1 MKKPINKEHI
11 EGYVYDHDLSV
22 RTVQSQTKADG
33 TPNPNYGKE
42 FIAGKLDVQTDEE
55 GVNIVTINFT
65 YVTAT
70 TSKGARN
77 ETFYSL
83 KSIIDGNMTVLK
95 CGAENAT
102 MVTVDTALGLN
113 DFYTSR
119 SGEETLVSAKR
130 NDGGFVHI
138 VTGALAEEKA
148 RNTFEVD
155 MLITGTK
162 LVEADEEKHISE
174 DYLEI
179 SGYVFN
185 FRNDIQPVVL
195 TCHNPGGINYFESLE
210 ASKSNPTFT
219 KVWGNI
225 TSTNIVSQTTEES
238 AWGEPV
244 IKEYTRKKKEWVI
257 TGTAKEPYELGDS
270 EVGITGQELKD
281 AEAARA
287 TLLAAEKE
295 RHDQYQAQK
304 AAGNVG
310 GAAVSAKPSTSG
322 FDF

>member
-1 MKKPINKEHI
+1 MRKTINKEHV
-11 EGYVYDHDLSV
+11 EGYIQEHSLEIK
-22 RTVQSQTKADG
+22 TVQNTESA
-33 TPNPNYGKE
+33 NYGKE
-42 FIAGKLDVQTDEE
+42 FIRGSLD
-55 GVNIVTINFT
+55 IVTSDDGMNVVTVDFT
-65 YVTAT
+65 YVQPTWPAKNGKPERT
-70 TSKGARN
+70 NDTYVA
-77 ETFYSL
+77 L
-83 KSIIDGNMTVLK
+83 KKIIDEGKTVVVD
-95 CGAENAT
+95 GIENAT
-102 MVTVDTALGLN
+102 KVRIDTSLATN
-113 DFYTSR
+113 SFYTNR
-119 SGEETLVSAKR
+119 NGEEQLVEAKK

-162 LVEADEEKHISE
+162 LVEADEERHISE

-295 RHDQYQAQK
+295 RYDQYQAQK
-304 AAGNVG
+304 AAGNAG
-310 GAAVSAKPSTSG
+310 GVAVSAKPSTSG

>member
-1 MKKPINKEHI
+1 MRKTINKEHV
-11 EGYVYDHDLSV
+11 EGYIQEHSLEIK
-22 RTVQSQTKADG
+22 TVQNTESA
-33 TPNPNYGKE
+33 NYGKE
-42 FIAGKLDVQTDEE
+42 FIRGSLDIATSDDGMNV
-55 GVNIVTINFT
+55 VTVDFT
-65 YVTAT
+65 YVQPTWPAKNGKPERT
-70 TSKGARN
+70 NDTYVA
-77 ETFYSL
+77 L
-83 KSIIDGNMTVLK
+83 KKIIDEGKTVVVD
-95 CGAENAT
+95 GIENAT
-102 MVTVDTALGLN
+102 KVRIDTSLATN
-113 DFYTSR
+113 SFYTNR
-119 SGEETLVSAKR
+119 NGEEQLVEAKK

-295 RHDQYQAQK
+295 RYDQYQAQK
-304 AAGNVG
+304 AAGNAG
-310 GAAVSAKPSTSG
+310 GVAVSAKPSTSG

>member
-1 MKKPINKEHI
+1 MRKTINKEHV
-11 EGYVYDHDLSV
+11 EGYIQEHSLEIK
-22 RTVQSQTKADG
+22 TVQNTESA
-33 TPNPNYGKE
+33 NYGKE
-42 FIAGKLDVQTDEE
+42 FIRGSLDIATSDDGMNV
-55 GVNIVTINFT
+55 VTVDFT
-65 YVTAT
+65 YVQPTWPAKNGKPERT
-70 TSKGARN
+70 NDTYVA
-77 ETFYSL
+77 L
-83 KSIIDGNMTVLK
+83 KKIIDEGKTVVVD
-95 CGAENAT
+95 GIENAT
-102 MVTVDTALGLN
+102 KVRIDTSLATN
-113 DFYTSR
+113 SFYTNR
-119 SGEETLVSAKR
+119 NGEEQLVEAKK

-162 LVEADEEKHISE
+162 LVEADEERHISE

-304 AAGNVG
+304 AAGNAG
-310 GAAVSAKPSTSG
+310 GVAVSAKPSTSG

>member
-1 MKKPINKEHI
+1 MRKTINKEHV
-11 EGYVYDHDLSV
+11 EGYIQEHSLEIK
-22 RTVQSQTKADG
+22 TVQNTESA
-33 TPNPNYGKE
+33 NYGKE
-42 FIAGKLDVQTDEE
+42 FIRGSLDIATSDDGMNV
-55 GVNIVTINFT
+55 VTVDFT
-65 YVTAT
+65 YVQPTWPAKNGKPERT
-70 TSKGARN
+70 NDTYVA
-77 ETFYSL
+77 L
-83 KSIIDGNMTVLK
+83 KKIIDEGKTVVVD
-95 CGAENAT
+95 GIENAT
-102 MVTVDTALGLN
+102 KVRIDTSLATKS
-113 DFYTSR
+113 FYTNR
-119 SGEETLVSAKR
+119 NGEEQLVEAKK

-162 LVEADEEKHISE
+162 LVEADEERHISE

-295 RHDQYQAQK
+295 RYDQYQAQK
-304 AAGNVG
+304 AAGNAG
-310 GAAVSAKPSTSG
+310 GVAVSAKPSTSG

>member
-1 MKKPINKEHI
+1 MRKTINKEHV
-11 EGYVYDHDLSV
+11 EGYIQEHSLEIK
-22 RTVQSQTKADG
+22 TVQNTESA
-33 TPNPNYGKE
+33 NYGKE
-42 FIAGKLDVQTDEE
+42 FIRGSLDIATSDDGMNVVTVDFIYVQPTWPAKNGKPERTND
-55 GVNIVTINFT
+55 T
-65 YVTAT
+65 YVA
-70 TSKGARN
+70 
-77 ETFYSL
+77 L
-83 KSIIDGNMTVLK
+83 KKIIDEGKTVVVD
-95 CGAENAT
+95 GIENAT
-102 MVTVDTALGLN
+102 KVRIDTSLATN
-113 DFYTSR
+113 SFYTNR
-119 SGEETLVSAKR
+119 NGEEQLVEAKK

-162 LVEADEEKHISE
+162 LVEADEERHISE

-304 AAGNVG
+304 AAGNAG
-310 GAAVSAKPSTSG
+310 GVAVSAKPSTSG

>member
-1 MKKPINKEHI
+1 MRKTINKEHV
-11 EGYVYDHDLSV
+11 EGYIQEHSLEIK
-22 RTVQSQTKADG
+22 TVQNTESA
-33 TPNPNYGKE
+33 NYGKE
-42 FIAGKLDVQTDEE
+42 FIRGSLDIATSDDGMNV
-55 GVNIVTINFT
+55 VTVDFT
-65 YVTAT
+65 YVQPTWPAKNGKPERT
-70 TSKGARN
+70 NDTYVA
-77 ETFYSL
+77 L
-83 KSIIDGNMTVLK
+83 KKIIDEGKTVVVD
-95 CGAENAT
+95 GIENAT
-102 MVTVDTALGLN
+102 KVRIDTSLATN
-113 DFYTSR
+113 SFYTNR
-119 SGEETLVSAKR
+119 NGEEQLVEAKK

-162 LVEADEEKHISE
+162 LVEADEERHISE

-210 ASKSNPTFT
+210 ASKSNPPFT

-295 RHDQYQAQK
+295 RYDQYQAQK
-304 AAGNVG
+304 AAGNAG
-310 GAAVSAKPSTSG
+310 GVAVSAKPSTSG

>member
-1 MKKPINKEHI
+1 MRKTINKEHV
-11 EGYVYDHDLSV
+11 EGYIQEHSLEIK
-22 RTVQSQTKADG
+22 TVQNTESA
-33 TPNPNYGKE
+33 NYGKE
-42 FIAGKLDVQTDEE
+42 FIRGSLDIATSDDGMNV
-55 GVNIVTINFT
+55 VTVDFT
-65 YVTAT
+65 YVQPTWPAKNGKPERT
-70 TSKGARN
+70 NDTYVA
-77 ETFYSL
+77 L
-83 KSIIDGNMTVLK
+83 KKIIDEGKTVVVD
-95 CGAENAT
+95 GIENAT
-102 MVTVDTALGLN
+102 KVRIDTSLATN
-113 DFYTSR
+113 SFYTNR
-119 SGEETLVSAKR
+119 NGEEQLVEAKK

-310 GAAVSAKPSTSG
+310 GVAVSAKPSTSG

>member
-1 MKKPINKEHI
+1 MRKTINKEHV
-11 EGYVYDHDLSV
+11 EGYIQEHSLEIK
-22 RTVQSQTKADG
+22 TVQNTESA
-33 TPNPNYGKE
+33 NYGKE
-42 FIAGKLDVQTDEE
+42 FIRGSLDIATSDDGMNV
-55 GVNIVTINFT
+55 VTVDFT
-65 YVTAT
+65 YVQPTWPAKNGKPERT
-70 TSKGARN
+70 NDTYVA
-77 ETFYSL
+77 L
-83 KSIIDGNMTVLK
+83 KKIIDEGKTVVVD
-95 CGAENAT
+95 GIENAT
-102 MVTVDTALGLN
+102 KVRIDTSLATN
-113 DFYTSR
+113 SFYTNR
-119 SGEETLVSAKR
+119 NGEEQLVEAKK

-162 LVEADEEKHISE
+162 LVEADEERHISE

-295 RHDQYQAQK
+295 RYDQYQAQK

>member
-1 MKKPINKEHI
+1 MRKTINKEHV
-11 EGYVYDHDLSV
+11 EGYIQEHSLEIK
-22 RTVQSQTKADG
+22 TVQNTESA
-33 TPNPNYGKE
+33 NYGKE
-42 FIAGKLDVQTDEE
+42 FIRGSLDIATSDDGMNV
-55 GVNIVTINFT
+55 VTVDFT
-65 YVTAT
+65 YVQPTWPAKNGKPERT
-70 TSKGARN
+70 NDTYVA
-77 ETFYSL
+77 L
-83 KSIIDGNMTVLK
+83 KKIIDEGKTVVVD
-95 CGAENAT
+95 GIENAT
-102 MVTVDTALGLN
+102 KVRIDTSLATN
-113 DFYTSR
+113 SFYTNR
-119 SGEETLVSAKR
+119 NGEEQLVEAKK

-162 LVEADEEKHISE
+162 LVEADEERHISE

-270 EVGITGQELKD
+270 DVGITGQELKD

-295 RHDQYQAQK
+295 RYDQYQAQK
-304 AAGNVG
+304 AAGNAG
-310 GAAVSAKPSTSG
+310 GVAVSAKPSTSG

>member
-1 MKKPINKEHI
+1 MRKTINKEHV
-11 EGYVYDHDLSV
+11 EGYIQEHSLEIK
-22 RTVQSQTKADG
+22 TVQNTESA
-33 TPNPNYGKE
+33 NYGKE
-42 FIAGKLDVQTDEE
+42 FIRGSLDIATSDDGMNV
-55 GVNIVTINFT
+55 VTVDFT
-65 YVTAT
+65 YVQPTWPAKNGKPERT
-70 TSKGARN
+70 NDTYVA
-77 ETFYSL
+77 L
-83 KSIIDGNMTVLK
+83 KKIIDEGKTVVVD
-95 CGAENAT
+95 GIENAT
-102 MVTVDTALGLN
+102 KVRIDTSLATN
-113 DFYTSR
+113 SFYTNR
-119 SGEETLVSAKR
+119 NGEEQLVEAKK
-130 NDGGFVHI
+130 NDGGVVHI

-162 LVEADEEKHISE
+162 LVEADEERHISE

-322 FDF
+322 FDL

>member
-1 MKKPINKEHI
+1 MRKTINKEHV
-11 EGYVYDHDLSV
+11 EGYIQEHSLEIK
-22 RTVQSQTKADG
+22 TVQNTESA
-33 TPNPNYGKE
+33 NYGKE
-42 FIAGKLDVQTDEE
+42 FIRGSLDIATSDDGMNV
-55 GVNIVTINFT
+55 VTVDFT
-65 YVTAT
+65 YVQPTWPAKNGKPERT
-70 TSKGARN
+70 NDTYVA
-77 ETFYSL
+77 L
-83 KSIIDGNMTVLK
+83 KKIIDEGKTVVVD
-95 CGAENAT
+95 GIENAT
-102 MVTVDTALGLN
+102 KVRIDTSLATN
-113 DFYTSR
+113 SFYTNR
-119 SGEETLVSAKR
+119 NGEEQLVEAKK

-162 LVEADEEKHISE
+162 LVEADEERHISE

-295 RHDQYQAQK
+295 RYDQYQAQK
-304 AAGNVG
+304 AAGNAG
-310 GAAVSAKPSTSG
+310 GAVVSAKPSTSG

>member
-1 MKKPINKEHI
+1 MRKTINKEHV
-11 EGYVYDHDLSV
+11 EGYIQEHSLEIK
-22 RTVQSQTKADG
+22 TVQNTESA
-33 TPNPNYGKE
+33 NYGKE
-42 FIAGKLDVQTDEE
+42 FIRGSLDIATSDDGMNV
-55 GVNIVTINFT
+55 VTVDFT
-65 YVTAT
+65 YVQPTWPAKNGKPERT
-70 TSKGARN
+70 NDTYVA
-77 ETFYSL
+77 L
-83 KSIIDGNMTVLK
+83 KKIIDEGKTVVVDGIEK
-95 CGAENAT
+95 AT
-102 MVTVDTALGLN
+102 KVRIDTSLATN
-113 DFYTSR
+113 SFYTNR
-119 SGEETLVSAKR
+119 NGEEQLVEAKK

-162 LVEADEEKHISE
+162 LVEADEERHISE

-295 RHDQYQAQK
+295 RYDQYQAQK
-304 AAGNVG
+304 AAGNAG
-310 GAAVSAKPSTSG
+310 GVAVSAKPSTSG

>member
-1 MKKPINKEHI
+1 MRKTINKEHV
-11 EGYVYDHDLSV
+11 EGYIQEHSLEIKI
-22 RTVQSQTKADG
+22 VQNTESA
-33 TPNPNYGKE
+33 NYGKE
-42 FIAGKLDVQTDEE
+42 FIRGSLDIATSDDGMNV
-55 GVNIVTINFT
+55 VTVDFT
-65 YVTAT
+65 YVQPTWPAKNGKPERT
-70 TSKGARN
+70 NDTYVA
-77 ETFYSL
+77 L
-83 KSIIDGNMTVLK
+83 KKIIDEGKTVVVD
-95 CGAENAT
+95 GIENAT
-102 MVTVDTALGLN
+102 KVRIDTSLATN
-113 DFYTSR
+113 SFYTNR
-119 SGEETLVSAKR
+119 NGEEQLVEAKK

-162 LVEADEEKHISE
+162 LVEADEERHISE

-295 RHDQYQAQK
+295 RYDQYQAQK
-304 AAGNVG
+304 AAGNAG
-310 GAAVSAKPSTSG
+310 GVAVSAKPSTSG

>member
-1 MKKPINKEHI
+1 MRKTINKEHV
-11 EGYVYDHDLSV
+11 EGYIQEHSLEIK
-22 RTVQSQTKADG
+22 TVQNTESA
-33 TPNPNYGKE
+33 NYGKE
-42 FIAGKLDVQTDEE
+42 FIRGSLDIATSDDGMNV
-55 GVNIVTINFT
+55 VTVDFT
-65 YVTAT
+65 YVQPTWPAKNGKPERT
-70 TSKGARN
+70 NDTYVA
-77 ETFYSL
+77 L
-83 KSIIDGNMTVLK
+83 KKIIDEGKTVVVD
-95 CGAENAT
+95 GIENAT
-102 MVTVDTALGLN
+102 KVRIDTSLATN
-113 DFYTSR
+113 SFYTNR
-119 SGEETLVSAKR
+119 NGEEQLVEAKK

-138 VTGALAEEKA
+138 VTGALTEEKS

-162 LVEADEEKHISE
+162 LVEADEERHISE

-295 RHDQYQAQK
+295 RYDQYQAQK
-304 AAGNVG
+304 AAGNAG
-310 GAAVSAKPSTSG
+310 GVAVSAKPSTSG

>member
-1 MKKPINKEHI
+1 MRKTINKEHV
-11 EGYVYDHDLSV
+11 EGYIQEHSLEIK
-22 RTVQSQTKADG
+22 TVQNTESA
-33 TPNPNYGKE
+33 NYGKE
-42 FIAGKLDVQTDEE
+42 FIRGSLDIATSDDGMNV
-55 GVNIVTINFT
+55 VTVDFT
-65 YVTAT
+65 YVQPTWPAKNGKPERT
-70 TSKGARN
+70 NDTYVA
-77 ETFYSL
+77 L
-83 KSIIDGNMTVLK
+83 KKIIDEGKTVVVD
-95 CGAENAT
+95 GIENAT
-102 MVTVDTALGLN
+102 KVRIDTSLATN
-113 DFYTSR
+113 SFYTNR
-119 SGEETLVSAKR
+119 NGEEQLVEAKK

-162 LVEADEEKHISE
+162 LVEADEERHISE

-185 FRNDIQPVVL
+185 FRNDIQPVIL

-295 RHDQYQAQK
+295 RYDQYQAQK
-304 AAGNVG
+304 AAGNAG
-310 GAAVSAKPSTSG
+310 GVAVSAKPSTSG

>member
-1 MKKPINKEHI
+1 MRKTINKEHV
-11 EGYVYDHDLSV
+11 EGYIQEHSLEIK
-22 RTVQSQTKADG
+22 TVQNTESA
-33 TPNPNYGKE
+33 NYGKE
-42 FIAGKLDVQTDEE
+42 FIRGSLDIATSDDGMNV
-55 GVNIVTINFT
+55 VTVDFT
-65 YVTAT
+65 YVQPTWPAKNGKPERT
-70 TSKGARN
+70 NDTYVA
-77 ETFYSL
+77 L
-83 KSIIDGNMTVLK
+83 KKIIDEGKTVVVD
-95 CGAENAT
+95 GIENAT
-102 MVTVDTALGLN
+102 KVRIDTSLATN
-113 DFYTSR
+113 SFYTNR
-119 SGEETLVSAKR
+119 NGEEQLVEAKK

-225 TSTNIVSQTTEES
+225 TSTNIVSQPTEES

-295 RHDQYQAQK
+295 RYDQYQAQK
-304 AAGNVG
+304 AAGNAG
-310 GAAVSAKPSTSG
+310 GVAVSAKPSTSG

>member
-1 MKKPINKEHI
+1 MRKTINKEHV
-11 EGYVYDHDLSV
+11 EGYIQEHSLEIK
-22 RTVQSQTKADG
+22 TVQNTESA
-33 TPNPNYGKE
+33 NYGKE
-42 FIAGKLDVQTDEE
+42 FIRGSLDVATSDD
-55 GVNIVTINFT
+55 GMNVVTVDFT
-65 YVTAT
+65 YVQPTWPAKNGKPERT
-70 TSKGARN
+70 NDTYVA
-77 ETFYSL
+77 L
-83 KSIIDGNMTVLK
+83 KKIIDEGKTVVVD
-95 CGAENAT
+95 GIENAT
-102 MVTVDTALGLN
+102 KVRIDTSLATN
-113 DFYTSR
+113 SFYTNR
-119 SGEETLVSAKR
+119 NGEEQLVEAKK

-162 LVEADEEKHISE
+162 LVEADEERHISE

-270 EVGITGQELKD
+270 EVGITGQELRD

>member
-1 MKKPINKEHI
+1 MRKTINKEHV
-11 EGYVYDHDLSV
+11 EGYIQEHSLEIK
-22 RTVQSQTKADG
+22 TVQNTESA
-33 TPNPNYGKE
+33 NYGKE
-42 FIAGKLDVQTDEE
+42 FIRGSLDIATSDDGMNV
-55 GVNIVTINFT
+55 VTVDFT
-65 YVTAT
+65 YVQPTWPAKNGKPERT
-70 TSKGARN
+70 NDTYVA
-77 ETFYSL
+77 L
-83 KSIIDGNMTVLK
+83 KKIIDEGKTVVVD
-95 CGAENAT
+95 GIENAT
-102 MVTVDTALGLN
+102 KVRIDTSLATN
-113 DFYTSR
+113 SFYTNR
-119 SGEETLVSAKR
+119 NGEEQLVEAKK

-162 LVEADEEKHISE
+162 LVEADEERHISE

-295 RHDQYQAQK
+295 RYDQYQAQK
-304 AAGNVG
+304 AAGNAG
-310 GAAVSAKPSTSG
+310 GVAVSAKPSTSG

>member
-1 MKKPINKEHI
+1 MRKTINKEHV
-11 EGYVYDHDLSV
+11 EGYIQEHSLEIK
-22 RTVQSQTKADG
+22 TVQNTESA
-33 TPNPNYGKE
+33 NYGKE
-42 FIAGKLDVQTDEE
+42 FIRGSLDIATSDDGMNV
-55 GVNIVTINFT
+55 VTVDFT
-65 YVTAT
+65 YVQPTWPAKNGKPERT
-70 TSKGARN
+70 NDTYVA
-77 ETFYSL
+77 L
-83 KSIIDGNMTVLK
+83 KKIIDEGKTVVVD
-95 CGAENAT
+95 GIENAT
-102 MVTVDTALGLN
+102 KVRIDTSLATN
-113 DFYTSR
+113 SFYTNR
-119 SGEETLVSAKR
+119 NGEEQLVEAKK

-162 LVEADEEKHISE
+162 LVEADEERHISE

-310 GAAVSAKPSTSG
+310 GTAVSAKPSTSG

>member
-1 MKKPINKEHI
+1 MRKTINKEHV
-11 EGYVYDHDLSV
+11 EGYIQEHSLEIK
-22 RTVQSQTKADG
+22 TVQNTESV
-33 TPNPNYGKE
+33 NYGKE
-42 FIAGKLDVQTDEE
+42 FIRGSLDIATSDDGMNV
-55 GVNIVTINFT
+55 VTVDFT
-65 YVTAT
+65 YVQPTWPAKNGKPERT
-70 TSKGARN
+70 NDTYVA
-77 ETFYSL
+77 L
-83 KSIIDGNMTVLK
+83 KKIIDEGKTVVAD
-95 CGAENAT
+95 GIENAT
-102 MVTVDTALGLN
+102 KVRIDTSLATN
-113 DFYTSR
+113 PFYTNR
-119 SGEETLVSAKR
+119 NGEEQLVEVKK

-162 LVEADEEKHISE
+162 LVEADEERHISE

-195 TCHNPGGINYFESLE
+195 TCHNPGGISYFESLI
-210 ASKSNPTFT
+210 ASKINPTFT

-257 TGTAKEPYELGDS
+257 TGTAKEPYEIGDS
-270 EVGITGQELKD
+270 EVGITGQEIKD

-295 RHDQYQAQK
+295 RYDQYQAQK

-310 GAAVSAKPSTSG
+310 GAAVNAKPSTSG

>member
-1 MKKPINKEHI
+1 MRKTINKEHV
-11 EGYVYDHDLSV
+11 EGYIQEHSLEIK
-22 RTVQSQTKADG
+22 TVQNTESA
-33 TPNPNYGKE
+33 NYGKE
-42 FIAGKLDVQTDEE
+42 FIRGSLDIATSDDGMNV
-55 GVNIVTINFT
+55 VTVDFT
-65 YVTAT
+65 YVQPTWPAKNGKPERT
-70 TSKGARN
+70 NDTYVA
-77 ETFYSL
+77 L
-83 KSIIDGNMTVLK
+83 KKIIDEGKTVVVD
-95 CGAENAT
+95 GIENAT
-102 MVTVDTALGLN
+102 KVRIDTSLATN
-113 DFYTSR
+113 SFYTNR
-119 SGEETLVSAKR
+119 NGEEQLVEAKK

-162 LVEADEEKHISE
+162 LVEADEERHISE

-270 EVGITGQELKD
+270 EIGITGQELKD

-295 RHDQYQAQK
+295 RYDQYQAQK
-304 AAGNVG
+304 AAGNAG
-310 GAAVSAKPSTSG
+310 GVAVSAKPSTSG

>member
-1 MKKPINKEHI
+1 MRKTINKEHV
-11 EGYVYDHDLSV
+11 EGYIQEHSLEIK
-22 RTVQSQTKADG
+22 TVQNTESA
-33 TPNPNYGKE
+33 NYGKE
-42 FIAGKLDVQTDEE
+42 FIRGSLDIATSDDGMNV
-55 GVNIVTINFT
+55 VTVDFT
-65 YVTAT
+65 YVQPTWPAKNGKPERT
-70 TSKGARN
+70 NDTYVA
-77 ETFYSL
+77 L
-83 KSIIDGNMTVLK
+83 KKIIDEGKTVVVD
-95 CGAENAT
+95 GIENAT
-102 MVTVDTALGLN
+102 KVRIDTSLATN
-113 DFYTSR
+113 SFYTNR
-119 SGEETLVSAKR
+119 NGEEQLVEAKK

-138 VTGALAEEKA
+138 VTSLGEENT

-162 LVEADEEKHISE
+162 LVEADEERHISE

-295 RHDQYQAQK
+295 RYDQYQAQK
-304 AAGNVG
+304 AAGNAG
-310 GAAVSAKPSTSG
+310 GVAVSAKPSTSG

>member
-1 MKKPINKEHI
+1 MRKTINKEHV
-11 EGYVYDHDLSV
+11 EGYIQEHSLEIK
-22 RTVQSQTKADG
+22 TVQNTESA
-33 TPNPNYGKE
+33 NYGKE
-42 FIAGKLDVQTDEE
+42 FIRGSLDIATSDDGMNV
-55 GVNIVTINFT
+55 VTVDFT
-65 YVTAT
+65 YVQPTWPAKNGKPERT
-70 TSKGARN
+70 NDTYVA
-77 ETFYSL
+77 L
-83 KSIIDGNMTVLK
+83 KKIIDEGKTIVVD
-95 CGAENAT
+95 GIENAT
-102 MVTVDTALGLN
+102 KVRIDTSLATN
-113 DFYTSR
+113 SFYTNR
-119 SGEETLVSAKR
+119 NGEEQLVEAKK

-162 LVEADEEKHISE
+162 LVEADEERHISE

-295 RHDQYQAQK
+295 RYDQYQAQK
-304 AAGNVG
+304 AAGNAG
-310 GAAVSAKPSTSG
+310 GVAVSAKPSTSG

>member
-1 MKKPINKEHI
+1 MRKTINKEHV
-11 EGYVYDHDLSV
+11 EGYIQEHNLEIK
-22 RTVQSQTKADG
+22 TVQNTESA
-33 TPNPNYGKE
+33 NYGKE
-42 FIAGKLDVQTDEE
+42 FIRGSLDIATSDDGMNV
-55 GVNIVTINFT
+55 VTVDFT
-65 YVTAT
+65 YVQPTWPAKNGKPERT
-70 TSKGARN
+70 NDTYVA
-77 ETFYSL
+77 L
-83 KSIIDGNMTVLK
+83 KKIIDEGKTVVVD
-95 CGAENAT
+95 GIENAT
-102 MVTVDTALGLN
+102 KVRIDTSLATN
-113 DFYTSR
+113 SFYTNR
-119 SGEETLVSAKR
+119 NGEEQLVEAKK

-162 LVEADEEKHISE
+162 LVEADEERHISE

-295 RHDQYQAQK
+295 RYDQYQAQK
-304 AAGNVG
+304 AAGNAG
-310 GAAVSAKPSTSG
+310 GVAVSAKPSTSG

>member
-1 MKKPINKEHI
+1 MRKTINKEHV
-11 EGYVYDHDLSV
+11 EGYIQEHSLEIK
-22 RTVQSQTKADG
+22 TVQNTESA
-33 TPNPNYGKE
+33 NYGKE
-42 FIAGKLDVQTDEE
+42 FIRGSLDIATSDDGMNV
-55 GVNIVTINFT
+55 VTVDFT
-65 YVTAT
+65 YVQPTWPAKNGKPERT
-70 TSKGARN
+70 NDTYVA
-77 ETFYSL
+77 L
-83 KSIIDGNMTVLK
+83 KKIIDEGKTVVVD
-95 CGAENAT
+95 GIENAT
-102 MVTVDTALGLN
+102 KVRIDTSLATN
-113 DFYTSR
+113 SFYTNR
-119 SGEETLVSAKR
+119 NGEEQLVEAKK

-162 LVEADEEKHISE
+162 FVEADEERHISE

-295 RHDQYQAQK
+295 RYDQYQAQK
-304 AAGNVG
+304 AAGNAG
-310 GAAVSAKPSTSG
+310 GVAVSAKPSTSG

>member
-1 MKKPINKEHI
+1 MRKTINKEHV
-11 EGYVYDHDLSV
+11 EGYIQEHSLEIK
-22 RTVQSQTKADG
+22 TVQNTESA
-33 TPNPNYGKE
+33 NYGKE
-42 FIAGKLDVQTDEE
+42 FIRGSLDIATSDDGMNV
-55 GVNIVTINFT
+55 VTVDFT
-65 YVTAT
+65 YVQPTWPAKNGKPERT
-70 TSKGARN
+70 NDTYVA
-77 ETFYSL
+77 L
-83 KSIIDGNMTVLK
+83 KKIIDEGKTVVVD
-95 CGAENAT
+95 GIENAT
-102 MVTVDTALGLN
+102 KVRIDTSLATN
-113 DFYTSR
+113 SFYTNR
-119 SGEETLVSAKR
+119 NGEEQLVEAKKH
-130 NDGGFVHI
+130 DGGFVHI

-162 LVEADEEKHISE
+162 LVEADEERHISE

-295 RHDQYQAQK
+295 RYDQYQAQK
-304 AAGNVG
+304 AAGNAG
-310 GAAVSAKPSTSG
+310 GVAVSAKPSTSG

>member
-1 MKKPINKEHI
+1 MRKTINKEHV
-11 EGYVYDHDLSV
+11 EGYIQEHSLEIK
-22 RTVQSQTKADG
+22 TVQNTESA
-33 TPNPNYGKE
+33 NYGKE
-42 FIAGKLDVQTDEE
+42 FIRGSLDIATSDDGMNV
-55 GVNIVTINFT
+55 VTVDFT
-65 YVTAT
+65 YVQPTWPAKNGKPERT
-70 TSKGARN
+70 NDTYVA
-77 ETFYSL
+77 L
-83 KSIIDGNMTVLK
+83 KKIIDEGKTVVVD
-95 CGAENAT
+95 GIENAT
-102 MVTVDTALGLN
+102 KVRIDTSLATN
-113 DFYTSR
+113 SFYTNR
-119 SGEETLVSAKR
+119 NGEEQLVEAKK

-295 RHDQYQAQK
+295 RYDQYQAQK

>member
-1 MKKPINKEHI
+1 MRKTINKEHV
-11 EGYVYDHDLSV
+11 EGYIQEHSLEIK
-22 RTVQSQTKADG
+22 TVQNTESA
-33 TPNPNYGKE
+33 NYGKE
-42 FIAGKLDVQTDEE
+42 FIRGSLDIATSDDGMNV
-55 GVNIVTINFT
+55 VTVDFT
-65 YVTAT
+65 YVQPTWPAKNGKPERT
-70 TSKGARN
+70 NDTYVA
-77 ETFYSL
+77 L
-83 KSIIDGNMTVLK
+83 KKIIDEGKTVVVD
-95 CGAENAT
+95 GIENAT
-102 MVTVDTALGLN
+102 KVRIDTSLATN
-113 DFYTSR
+113 SFYTNR
-119 SGEETLVSAKR
+119 NGEEQLVEAKK

-162 LVEADEEKHISE
+162 LVEADEERHISE

>member
-1 MKKPINKEHI
+1 MRKTINKEHV
-11 EGYVYDHDLSV
+11 EGYIQEHSLEIK
-22 RTVQSQTKADG
+22 TVQNTESA
-33 TPNPNYGKE
+33 NYGKE
-42 FIAGKLDVQTDEE
+42 FIRGSLDIATSDDGMNV
-55 GVNIVTINFT
+55 VTVDFT
-65 YVTAT
+65 YVQPTWPAKNGKPERT
-70 TSKGARN
+70 NDTYVA
-77 ETFYSL
+77 L
-83 KSIIDGNMTVLK
+83 KKIIDEGKTVVVD
-95 CGAENAT
+95 GIENAT
-102 MVTVDTALGLN
+102 KVRIDTSLATN
-113 DFYTSR
+113 SFYTNR
-119 SGEETLVSAKR
+119 NGEDQLVEAKK

-148 RNTFEVD
+148 RNTFEAD

-162 LVEADEEKHISE
+162 LVEADEERHISE

-295 RHDQYQAQK
+295 RYDQYQAQK
-304 AAGNVG
+304 AAGNAG
-310 GAAVSAKPSTSG
+310 GVAVSAKPSTSG

>member
-1 MKKPINKEHI
+1 MRKTINKEHV
-11 EGYVYDHDLSV
+11 EGYIQEHSLEIK
-22 RTVQSQTKADG
+22 TVQNTESA
-33 TPNPNYGKE
+33 NYGKE
-42 FIAGKLDVQTDEE
+42 FIRGSLDIATSDDGMNV
-55 GVNIVTINFT
+55 VTVDFT
-65 YVTAT
+65 YVRPTWPAKNGKPERT
-70 TSKGARN
+70 NDTYVA
-77 ETFYSL
+77 L
-83 KSIIDGNMTVLK
+83 KKIIDEGKTVVVD
-95 CGAENAT
+95 GIENAT
-102 MVTVDTALGLN
+102 KVRIDTSLATN
-113 DFYTSR
+113 SFYTNR
-119 SGEETLVSAKR
+119 NGEEQLVEAKK

-162 LVEADEEKHISE
+162 LVEADEERHISE

-295 RHDQYQAQK
+295 RYDQYQAQK

>member
-1 MKKPINKEHI
+1 MRKTINKGHV
-11 EGYVYDHDLSV
+11 EGYIQEHSLEIK
-22 RTVQSQTKADG
+22 TVQNTESA
-33 TPNPNYGKE
+33 NYGKE
-42 FIAGKLDVQTDEE
+42 FIRGSLDIATSDDGMNV
-55 GVNIVTINFT
+55 VTVDFT
-65 YVTAT
+65 YVQPTWPAKNGKPERT
-70 TSKGARN
+70 NDTYVA
-77 ETFYSL
+77 L
-83 KSIIDGNMTVLK
+83 KKIIDEGKTVVVD
-95 CGAENAT
+95 GIENAT
-102 MVTVDTALGLN
+102 KVRIDTSLATN
-113 DFYTSR
+113 SFYTNR
-119 SGEETLVSAKR
+119 NGEEQLVEAKK

-162 LVEADEEKHISE
+162 LVEADEERHISE

-210 ASKSNPTFT
+210 ASKSNPIFT

-225 TSTNIVSQTTEES
+225 TSTNIVSQTIEES

-295 RHDQYQAQK
+295 RYDQYQAQK

-310 GAAVSAKPSTSG
+310 GTAVSAKPSTSG

>member
-1 MKKPINKEHI
+1 MRKTINKEHV
-11 EGYVYDHDLSV
+11 EGYIQEHSLEIK
-22 RTVQSQTKADG
+22 TVQNTESA
-33 TPNPNYGKE
+33 NYGKE
-42 FIAGKLDVQTDEE
+42 FIRGSLDIATSDDGMNV
-55 GVNIVTINFT
+55 VTVDFT
-65 YVTAT
+65 YVQPTWPAKNGKPERT
-70 TSKGARN
+70 NDTYVA
-77 ETFYSL
+77 L
-83 KSIIDGNMTVLK
+83 KKIIDEGKTVVVD
-95 CGAENAT
+95 GIENAT
-102 MVTVDTALGLN
+102 KVRIDTSLATN
-113 DFYTSR
+113 SFYTNR
-119 SGEETLVSAKR
+119 NGEEQLVETKK

-162 LVEADEEKHISE
+162 LVEADEERHISE

>member
-1 MKKPINKEHI
+1 MRKTINKEHV
-11 EGYVYDHDLSV
+11 EGYIQEHSLEIK
-22 RTVQSQTKADG
+22 TVQNTESA
-33 TPNPNYGKE
+33 NYGKE
-42 FIAGKLDVQTDEE
+42 FIRGSLDIATSDDGMNV
-55 GVNIVTINFT
+55 VTVDFT
-65 YVTAT
+65 YVQPTWPAKNGKPERT
-70 TSKGARN
+70 NDTYVA
-77 ETFYSL
+77 L
-83 KSIIDGNMTVLK
+83 KKIIDEGKTVVVD
-95 CGAENAT
+95 GIENAT
-102 MVTVDTALGLN
+102 KVRIDTSLVTN
-113 DFYTSR
+113 SFYTNR
-119 SGEETLVSAKR
+119 NGEEQLVEAKK

-162 LVEADEEKHISE
+162 LVEADEERHISE

-295 RHDQYQAQK
+295 RYDQYQAQK
-304 AAGNVG
+304 AAGNAG
-310 GAAVSAKPSTSG
+310 GVAVSAKPSTSG